1 MTDEVTEVLLEP
13 CHGKLHGDG
22 DIERDKADRPAAS
35 RRRSLGCWAPAK
47 GFSRSSHA
55 EAAALAGEGSTR
67 GARVGEMEVDGP
79 GGVGEEEKEARGRA
93 LRHRGGA
100 LHLMERRKNGQCWP
114 LSSSAG
120 GGAPRRERDLGAGGA
135 QFRLDEA
142 PPLSPPAMAA

>member
-22 DIERDKADRPAAS
+22 DIERDKADCPAAS
-35 RRRSLGCWAPAK
+35 RRRSLGCWAPAE

-93 LRHRGGA
+93 LRHRGQGHYISWRGGKMGSVGRCPHRQA
-100 LHLMERRKNGQCWP
+100 EELRAA
-114 LSSSAG
+114 SVTSAP
-120 GGAPRRERDLGAGGA
+120 AEPSFASM
-135 QFRLDEA
+135 RLR
-142 PPLSPPAMAA
+142 P